1 LDSCSF
7 VWLNFWKSIGSFFL
21 PQLTWTREV
30 ADKEVFLTFDDGPHP
45 QITPWVMAELD
56 KVGAKATFFVVG
68 ENAEKY
74 FSIVDEMQKSG
85 HRVGNHTHRHI
96 KGWRVSAKKY
106 LEDIADCEDYLTDNT
121 LFRPPYGQINFGAI
135 PTIKKNYEIIMWDVL
150 TKDYLPRLNVKRA
163 LKRIKR
169 ATKPGSVIVFHDSV
183 KAETNLKAML
193 PDYLKFLEEEGYK
206 ISVL

>member
-1 LDSCSF
+1 M
-7 VWLNFWKSIGSFFL
+7 WLNFWKSIGSFFL

-96 KGWRVSAKKY
+96 KGWRVSTKKY

-121 LFRPPYGQINFGAI
+121 LYRPPYGQINFGAI

-150 TKDYLPRLNVKRA
+150 TKDYLPRLNEKRT
-163 LKRIKR
+163 LKRIKK
-169 ATKPGSVIVFHDSV
+169 ATKPGSIIVFHDSV

>member
-1 LDSCSF
+1 MDSCSF

>member
-1 LDSCSF
+1 M
-7 VWLNFWKSIGSFFL
+7 WLNFWKSIGSFFL

-163 LKRIKR
+163 LKRIKK
-169 ATKPGSVIVFHDSV
+169 ATKPGSIIVFHDSV
-183 KAETNLKAML
+183 KAETNLKVML
-193 PDYLKFLEEEGYK
+193 PDYLKFLVEEGYK

>member
-1 LDSCSF
+1 M
-7 VWLNFWKSIGSFFL
+7 WLNFWKSIGSFFL

-68 ENAEKY
+68 ENAKKY
-74 FSIVDEMQKSG
+74 FNIVDEMQKSG
-85 HRVGNHTHRHI
+85 HRVGNHTHRHV
-96 KGWRVSAKKY
+96 KGWRVTTEKY
-106 LEDIADCEDYLTDNT
+106 LEDIADCEDYLTDNI

-163 LKRIKR
+163 LKRIKK
-169 ATKPGSVIVFHDSV
+169 ATKPGSIIVFHDSV
-183 KAETNLKAML
+183 KAETNLKVML